1 MQLVHRP
8 LASAIAKRVRD
19 LRLASFSDVHLGHS
33 STPTSL
39 IIANLYKAFP
49 DNSETGELDLILL
62 GGDLFDSELHYSDP
76 EIREIEMW
84 MFHFISMCA
93 RRKIVLRILEGT
105 FSHDRGQGFHFDK
118 IDKLLKLA
126 GVQADFRYVKTIEVE
141 KIESLGISILYVPDY
156 TTVEMDRLWKEVQ
169 EALQKAGVTSVDYAN
184 IHGAFTYQMPPI
196 ARVQAA
202 CHSMERY
209 LSIVDNYIFTGHI
222 HLSSIYERI
231 LSNGSFDR
239 LAHGEEEAKGHW
251 RAHVRKNGEDDF
263 IFQENLSA
271 KLYKSVAVQGLDI
284 DTAMATVNAAAD
296 VLPSGSAIR
305 IVADKG
311 EPILHAIGKLRREY
325 PMLQWSSKSV
335 EVKDIQKNLLQDLRG
350 EFKETPIT
358 SENIKELLMP
368 RILNR
373 TDDQT
378 VIDRCHHFLG
388 VSR

>member
-1 MQLVHRP
+1 MQLASRP
-8 LASAIAKRVRD
+8 LASAIAKRIRD
-19 LRLASFSDVHLGHS
+19 LRLASFSDVHLGHA

-39 IIANLYKAFP
+39 IIDNLYKAFP

-62 GGDLFDSELHYSDP
+62 GGDLFESELHYSDP
-76 EIREIEMW
+76 DIQLIEMW
-84 MFHFISMCA
+84 MFHFVSMCA
-93 RRKIVLRILEGT
+93 RRNIVFRILEGT
-105 FSHDRGQGFHFDK
+105 FSHDRGQGFNFDK

-126 GVQADFRYVKTIEVE
+126 GVNADFRYVRSIEVE

-222 HLSSIYERI
+222 HLSSVYERI

-239 LAHGEEEAKGHW
+239 LSHGEEEPKGHW
-251 RAHVRKNGEDDF
+251 RAHIRKSGKDDF
-263 IFQENLSA
+263 VFQENPGA
-271 KLYKSVAVQGLDI
+271 KLYKSVAVSGLDV
-284 DTAMATVNAAAD
+284 DDAMGRVNALAD
-296 VLPSGSAIR
+296 TLPDGSAIR

-311 EPILHAIGKLRREY
+311 EPILHAIGKLRRQY
-325 PMLQWSSKSV
+325 PLLQWSSKAV
-335 EVKDIQKNLLQDLRG
+335 DVKDVQKSLLVDTRG
-350 EFKETPIT
+350 DFKETPIT

-368 RILNR
+368 RIYKR
-373 TDDQT
+373 TDDQA
-378 VIDRCHHFLG
+378 VIDRCHHYLG

>member
-1 MQLVHRP
+1 MQLTHRP

-33 STPTSL
+33 ATPTSL

-76 EIREIEMW
+76 DIEAIEMW

-93 RRKIVLRILEGT
+93 RRQIVLRILEGT
-105 FSHDRGQGFHFDK
+105 FSHDRGQGFHFGK
-118 IDKLLKLA
+118 IDRLLKLA
-126 GVQADFRYVKTIEVE
+126 GVHADFRYVRAIEVE
-141 KIESLGISILYVPDY
+141 QIASLGISVLYVPDY

-169 EALQKAGVTSVDYAN
+169 EAMQKAGVTSVDYAN

-196 ARVQAA
+196 TRVQAA
-202 CHSMERY
+202 CHAMERY

-239 LAHGEEEAKGHW
+239 LAHGEEEPKGHW
-251 RAHVRKNGEDDF
+251 RALIRQSGEDDF
-263 IFQENLSA
+263 VFQETLHA
-271 KLYKSVAVQGLDI
+271 KLYKSVMVSGLEVDAAMEQVN
-284 DTAMATVNAAAD
+284 AMAES
-296 VLPSGSAIR
+296 LPPGSAIR

-311 EPILHAIGKLRREY
+311 EPILHALGKLRRQY
-325 PMLQWSSKSV
+325 PTLQWTSKSV
-335 EVKDIQKNLLQDLRG
+335 DVKDVQKSLLVDLRG

-358 SENIKELLMP
+358 AQNIKELLMP

-373 TDDQT
+373 TDDQA

-388 VSR
+388 APP